1 MHADF
6 IQTVFTFSMPSKNG
20 DGEKITKGLI
30 NKKRCGVITKISRMG
45 SLRYMYAATLARLE
59 LRY

>member
-6 IQTVFTFSMPSKNG
+6 IQTVFIFSMPSKNG
-20 DGEKITKGLI
+20 SGEKITKGLI
-30 NKKRCGVITKISRMG
+30 NKKRFGVITKISRVG
-45 SLRYMYAATLARLE
+45 SLRYVATLARLE